1 DAEIDNALFQAQKDH
16 EDIEDDEFESFID
29 EKIPKE
35 QEIDIFGQ
43 TGLTTCTKSNKRKFN
58 IPPKST
64 KEEVI
69 NLMGSLPIR
78 IYIGGSAGVGK
89 SVLINAIYQVLLNYF
104 NEDPGEK
111 NNSVKILLCAP
122 SGKAAFLI
130 GGVTLHTAFA
140 LPITQYGG
148 QMPELSADV
157 ANTIRESLFELKLL
171 IIDEI
176 SMVGSTMFSRVD
188 TRLRQIMGRNLSFGG
203 VSVLVV
209 GDLYQLPP
217 VMDTH
222 IYLSSKSCTLSFLA
236 ENVLWNEFQY
246 FELSE
251 IMRQKGDKSFTIAL
265 NNLARCAM
273 TANDI
278 AIIKSRETKEGHVPK
293 DAIRLYPDNCSV
305 NSFNKMKIDS
315 HEGQSFEFIAKDSIL
330 GKISSLAYKV
340 SLKIGI
346 NYMITTN
353 IDVEDGL
360 VNGACGKLKQI
371 TFIPGTEEAIKIW
384 LDFNNNKIGFE
395 KRRKYI
401 SYMNENCMEMSL
413 VPISTITVV
422 LNINERMGYQIV
434 RQQFPITPAEA
445 LTIHKSQGQTYDK

>member
-1 DAEIDNALFQAQKDH
+1 AQKDH
-16 EDIEDDEFESFID
+16 EDIEDDEIESF
-29 EKIPKE
+29 KVNKVPKE

-43 TGLTTCTKSNKRKFN
+43 TGLTSCTKNNKRKIS
-58 IPPKST
+58 IPPKAT
-64 KEEVI
+64 KEEII
-69 NLMGSLPIR
+69 NLMGNLPIR

-89 SVLINAIYQVLLNYF
+89 SVVINAIYQILLNYF
-104 NEDPGEK
+104 NEIPGEK

-157 ANTIRESLFELKLL
+157 ANTIRENLFELKLL

-203 VSVLVV
+203 VSVLMV

-222 IYLSSKSCTLSFLA
+222 IYLSPKSSTLTISYFA
-236 ENVLWNEFQY
+236 ENVLWSEFQY
-246 FELSE
+246 FELTE
-251 IMRQKGDKSFTIAL
+251 IMRQKEDKSFTIAL

-273 TANDI
+273 TENDI

-293 DAIRLYPDNCSV
+293 DTIRLYPDNCSV
-305 NSFNKMKIDS
+305 NRFNEMKINS
-315 HEGQSFEFIAKDSIL
+315 HEGQSYELIAKDSVL
-330 GKISSLAYKV
+330 GKISSLAHKV

-360 VNGACGKLKQI
+360 VNGACGKLRNI
-371 TFIPGTEEAIKIW
+371 TFIPGTEEPIKIW
-384 LDFNNNKIGFE
+384 LDFNNNKIGVE
-395 KRRKYI
+395 KRRQYI
-401 SYMNENCMEMSL
+401 SYMNENSMEMNL

-445 LTIHKSQGQTYDK
+445 LTIHKSQGQTFDK